1 MRPRLMQIDK
11 STNGRRSKP
20 DPRLPSTCHRL
31 GPPVPA
37 GFRQL
42 TATSR
47 KNQGRVDGKLQS
59 LRAHAAGRHGGAT
72 DADSRREQE
81 THMSKWPRDSR
92 EADSWF
98 SDEQLTKLPPA

>member
-1 MRPRLMQIDK
+1 MRPRLMQIDEVDEWEAFEAG
-11 STNGRRSKP
+11 SQTAVDVSSP
-20 DPRLPSTCHRL
+20 
-31 GPPVPA
+31 GPAVPA

-59 LRAHAAGRHGGAT
+59 PRAHAAGRHGGAA